1 MSSSSVATAI
11 YPTRKAA
18 NQAAKRLVA
27 SGFARNSIEIQEE
40 DDGYELAVHARRE
53 NLWKARRLI
62 GASSPRE
69 YATGALE
76 GARAHPA
83 VVLTLGV
90 IAGLA
95 IYALLPR
102 SRQS

>member
-1 MSSSSVATAI
+1 MSSSSVVRAT

-18 NQAAKRLVA
+18 NKAAQRLVA

-40 DDGYELAVHARRE
+40 EDRYELAVHARRA

-69 YATGALE
+69 YATGAVE

-83 VVLTLGV
+83 VILTFGLV
-90 IAGLA
+90 AGLA
-95 IYALLPR
+95 LYALVAR
-102 SRQS
+102 SKQS

>member
-18 NQAAKRLVA
+18 NQAAQRLVS

-40 DDGYELAVHARRE
+40 EDGYELAVHARRE

-69 YATGALE
+69 YATGAVE

-83 VVLTLGV
+83 VALTLGV
-90 IAGLA
+90 VAGLA
-95 IYALLPR
+95 LYALLPKFN
-102 SRQS
+102 QS